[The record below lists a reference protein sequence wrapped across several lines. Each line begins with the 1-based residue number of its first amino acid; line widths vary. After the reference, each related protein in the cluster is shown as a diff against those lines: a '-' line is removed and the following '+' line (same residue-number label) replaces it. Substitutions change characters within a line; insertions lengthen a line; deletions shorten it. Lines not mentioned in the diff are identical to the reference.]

1 MKLNSKKSTR
11 YIFGFIFLLVLIV
24 IIFFNQ
30 LDKILFFPAITPEE
44 WCTSQP
50 CVELEFFSLK
60 IILVQPS
67 STFFVYLLGFITI
80 AIGAYTWMSPNINRI
95 GVRSFI

>member
-50 CVELEFFSLK
+50 CV
-60 IILVQPS
+60 
-67 STFFVYLLGFITI
+67 
-80 AIGAYTWMSPNINRI
+80 
-95 GVRSFI
+95 